1 MARRTVPTP
10 AFFVQSEFVLRR
22 TVVRRLAA
30 VAAQQPR
37 RRLGCQRLSHAMALA
52 QDYQPDPVTMVAYH
66 RAVGEHADSLLA
78 YSTRLLGDSIAA
90 EDVTQDA
97 FLALYRHLNQV
108 PVAAFRPWLF
118 RVARNLCL
126 DQLRRRKFKLRLF
139 RDLQREEDQP
149 FTPAD
154 SGSVRPDEVAE
165 TREANAAIEKA
176 IGELPLKF
184 REAFLL
190 CEVEGLSYED
200 AAAVM
205 GCPVKTVSTR
215 LFRARARFKSLV
227 SRLIKV

>member
-1 MARRTVPTP
+1 VPAP
-10 AFFVQSEFVLRR
+10 VFFVQSEFPPVLGVLPLRADPAPG
-22 TVVRRLAA
+22 LAA
-30 VAAQQPR
+30 AQPSADI
-37 RRLGCQRLSHAMALA
+37 SHAMAKA
-52 QDYQPDPVTMVAYH
+52 SQEYQPDSVTMVSYH
-66 RAVGEHADSLLA
+66 RALTEHADSLKA
-78 YSTRLLGDSIAA
+78 YATRLLGDPIAA
-90 EDVTQDA
+90 EDIAQDA

-108 PVAAFRPWLF
+108 PTAAFRPWLF

-126 DQLRRRKFKLRLF
+126 DQLRRRKFKLSLF
-139 RDLQREEDQP
+139 RDLQKDEDQP

-154 SGSVRPDEVAE
+154 QDSIRPDEVAE
-165 TREANAAIEKA
+165 SREANQAIEKA

-215 LFRARARFKSLV
+215 LFRARHRFKSLV

>member
-1 MARRTVPTP
+1 MPK
-10 AFFVQSEFVLRR
+10 
-22 TVVRRLAA
+22 
-30 VAAQQPR
+30 
-37 RRLGCQRLSHAMALA
+37 LS
-52 QDYQPDPVTMVAYH
+52 QEYQPDPVTMVAYH
-66 RAVGEHADSLLA
+66 RALAEHADSLKA
-78 YSTRLLGDSIAA
+78 YATRLLNDSIAA
-90 EDVTQDA
+90 EDVAQDA

-108 PVAAFRPWLF
+108 PTAAFRPWLF

-126 DQLRRRKFKLRLF
+126 DQLRRRKFKLSLF
-139 RDLQREEDQP
+139 RDLQKDDDQP
-149 FTPAD
+149 FTPVDRD
-154 SGSVRPDEVAE
+154 SLRPDEVAE

-200 AAAVM
+200 AAAVR

-215 LFRARARFKSLV
+215 LFRARARFTSLV

>member
-1 MARRTVPTP
+1 MGMP
-10 AFFVQSEFVLRR
+10 S
-22 TVVRRLAA
+22 
-30 VAAQQPR
+30 
-37 RRLGCQRLSHAMALA
+37 

-66 RAVGEHADSLLA
+66 RALAEHADSLKA
-78 YSTRLLGDSIAA
+78 YATRLLGDSIAA
-90 EDVTQDA
+90 EDVAQDA

-108 PVAAFRPWLF
+108 PTAAFRPWLF

-126 DQLRRRKFKLRLF
+126 DQLRRRKFKLSLF
-139 RDLQREEDQP
+139 RDLQKDEEQP
-149 FTPAD
+149 FVPVDDDGIA
-154 SGSVRPDEVAE
+154 PDEIAE
-165 TREANAAIEKA
+165 SREANAAIEKA